1 MPTVLVVEDEANVRK
16 LVQVNLVSRGY
27 DVVEA
32 LNGKQALAQLRDSS
46 PALMVLDIKLP
57 DFTGWDI
64 LKKMTSDPGIEDGF
78 PVLIMTASITDAH
91 LDRHQYPNVVE
102 VIVKPFSTK
111 KLLAAVEHAIH
122 QTGQGTDK
130 HGSGSGS
137 GRQPPNSETG
147 QS

>member
-1 MPTVLVVEDEANVRK
+1 MQTVLVVEDEANVRK

-27 DVVEA
+27 NVVEA

-46 PALMVLDIKLP
+46 PSLMVLDIKLP
-57 DFTGWDI
+57 DLTGWDI
-64 LKKMTSDPGIEDGF
+64 LRKMTTDPAIEDDF

-102 VIVKPFSTK
+102 VIIKPFSTK